1 MEVPLKEQLRKL
13 LLRTKQ
19 LFARLGWQFILQ
31 TALVITAFVV
41 PIVILY
47 GFDPL
52 SFEFLWKGRAPYFL
66 FIWLLFLEIILSWK
80 SLKEGARKFWTWK
93 TVLGAAVLMLPTIYA
108 VGMRLFRWEVGI
120 WGLGTAVGVPVE
132 RYGEWF
138 LTDSWLFSFEF
149 VLFTVFFVASIWLLY
164 GVKGL
169 KRFVISAFF
178 LGGIGV
184 FYMIDTFY
192 PYGTFTVL
200 QSFVPVTVFGAS
212 SILNLLGYGTQTYPG
227 GTNGLGL
234 SVTGAGG
241 SYYALVSWSC
251 AGSHSLFL
259 YSFMIMLFLRGTG
272 ISRMRKIIYIVV
284 GAVGTFFVNILRVV
298 AILTAGVGGGN
309 ALATQFHEFY
319 GEFFFIAWMFIYL
332 TVVFLSETRLVGKIS
347 SVRRSN
353 QPLTGTSQPT
363 LP

>member
-1 MEVPLKEQLRKL
+1 MEVPLKDKL
-13 LLRTKQ
+13 KKYLLRTKQ
-19 LFARLGWQFILQ
+19 FFARLDWQFVLQ
-31 TALVITAFVV
+31 IASVIAAFAV
-41 PIVILY
+41 PLVILY
-47 GFDPL
+47 NLDPL
-52 SFEFLWKGRAPYFL
+52 SFEFLWKGRAPYLL
-66 FIWLLFLEIILSWK
+66 FIWLLFLEVILGWK
-80 SLKEGARKFWTWK
+80 SLKEGTRKFWTWK
-93 TVLGAAVLMLPTIYA
+93 TVLVAVVLMLPTIYA
-108 VGMRLFRWEVGI
+108 LGMNLFHWEVGI
-120 WGLGTAVGVPVE
+120 WGLGAAVGVPVE

-149 VLFTVFFVASIWLLY
+149 VLFAALFVASIWLLY

-178 LGGIGV
+178 LGGVGA

-212 SILNLLGYGTQTYPG
+212 SILNLLGYGTQIFSG
-227 GTNGLGL
+227 GTDGLGL

-241 SYYALVSWSC
+241 SYSALVSWSC

-272 ISRMRKIIYIVV
+272 ISRIRKIIYVVV
-284 GAVGTFFVNILRVV
+284 GAVGTFFVNIIRIVT
-298 AILTAGVGGGN
+298 ILTAGVSGGD
-309 ALATQFHEFY
+309 ALATTFHEFY

-332 TVVFLSETRLVGKIS
+332 SIVFLSETRLIGKIS
-347 SVRRSN
+347 GVRRSN
-353 QPLTGTSQPT
+353 QPLTETSQPV